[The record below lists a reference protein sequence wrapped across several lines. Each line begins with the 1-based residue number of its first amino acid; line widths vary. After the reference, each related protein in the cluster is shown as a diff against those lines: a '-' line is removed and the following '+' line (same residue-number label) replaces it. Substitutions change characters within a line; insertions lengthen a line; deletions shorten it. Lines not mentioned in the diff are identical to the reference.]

1 MSASTQTDLSNSPG
15 RPFNFWVLL
24 AIVLAVTGLLSYGY
38 YLQYVEYLDPCPLCM
53 TQRFFYYLC
62 GICAILGIFGLR
74 KRIWQRLIGLLITL
88 SAIGGLITAGR
99 QIWLQHLPKDQVP
112 ECGTGLQYWLA
123 NKPFLDTLQLLFKG
137 DGNCAEVQ
145 WEFLGFSIADWS
157 FFWFTCIFLSA
168 LWLMFRRMVPR
179 SVTAPVATSAA

>member
-1 MSASTQTDLSNSPG
+1 MSTSIQSELVHPSR
-15 RPFNFWVLL
+15 RPFNFWILL

-62 GICAILGIFGLR
+62 GIFAILGIFGLR
-74 KRIWQRLIGLLITL
+74 KRFWQRLIGLFITL

-168 LWLMFRRMVPR
+168 LWLMFRRIAPKL
-179 SVTAPVATSAA
+179 TAQTTI